1 MDFKDKK
8 HIETNDKKIEE
19 PEEVKKVQT
28 EAAEKK
34 QEWWKAAL
42 YPDPPYVSDR

>member
-8 HIETNDKKIEE
+8 HIEPNDKKIEE
-19 PEEVKKVQT
+19 PEEAKKVQT
-28 EAAEKK
+28 EATEKK